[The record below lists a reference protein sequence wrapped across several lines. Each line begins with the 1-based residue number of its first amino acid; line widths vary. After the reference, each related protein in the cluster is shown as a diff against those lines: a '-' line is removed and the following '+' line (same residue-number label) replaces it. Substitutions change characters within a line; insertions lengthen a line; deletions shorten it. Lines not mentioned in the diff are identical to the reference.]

1 MAKITI
7 IFLCTILACQS
18 ALTEELPLLFANF
31 PPVNYVDE
39 QGKMKGISYEIIT
52 GVVTEMGYQPNVRT
66 LPWKRAYHTAAQ
78 GKAAI
83 LFTFT
88 QNEQRKKEFYFTD
101 MILPIADVFFKK
113 KSKQIQWET
122 LADLANYRIGYTDGY
137 NYHSSFLRA
146 IANKEFIARKSPA
159 LEHPELQHLKNL
171 FNDRVDLI
179 ICEVNVCLFHLRNNP
194 RWQAVIDYIP
204 KAIGPIRSFHAG
216 ISKAWPNSE
225 ALLKQF
231 KAAYQKFKKAGK
243 RKAILTKYKAAELTN
258 LIKQ

>member
-1 MAKITI
+1 M
-7 IFLCTILACQS
+7 
-18 ALTEELPLLFANF
+18 FANF
-31 PPVNYVDE
+31 PPVNYVDQ
-39 QGKMKGISYEIIT
+39 QGNMHGISYEIIT
-52 GVVTEMGYQPNVRT
+52 GVVSDMGYQPNVRT

-88 QNEQRKKEFYFTD
+88 QNEQRKREFYFTD

-146 IANKEFIARKSPA
+146 IANKAFIARKSPA

-171 FNDRVDLI
+171 YNDRIDLI

-194 RWQAVIDYIP
+194 EWQAVIDYIP
-204 KAIGPIRSFHAG
+204 KPIGPIRSFHAG

-225 ALLKQF
+225 KLLKQF
-231 KAAYQKFKKAGK
+231 NAAYRNFKKQGK

-258 LIKQ
+258 LIKNEKE